1 MGEVIL
7 YNSYQFFWKTE
18 KDVWKKYWMY
28 WQKKV

>member
-1 MGEVIL
+1 MGVS
-7 YNSYQFFWKTE
+7 NTVQQYQFFWKTE

>member
-1 MGEVIL
+1 MGVSNTVQQL
-7 YNSYQFFWKTE
+7 SVFWKTE